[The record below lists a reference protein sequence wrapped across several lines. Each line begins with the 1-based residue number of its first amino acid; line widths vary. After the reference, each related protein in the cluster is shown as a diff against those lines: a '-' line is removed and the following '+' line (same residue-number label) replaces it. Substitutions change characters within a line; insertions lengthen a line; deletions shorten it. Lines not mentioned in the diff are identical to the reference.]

1 MSNKRRKITLSKNNL
16 DPLSRWYFSKEKY
29 GDSFGIRT
37 ANPINSDSRLF
48 VDPERDIGRRDER
61 LETDPHV
68 RWSLAGTNEN
78 GEPNPGNIPNLVE
91 FVNAALADE
100 VGRFLEFQNENN
112 QFIYVEKAVGTSPE
126 TYNSMAAGMLEAV
139 LTTSDYIL
147 REAMRPSSQLAID
160 LAQYSVQLTNG
171 NLAINPTFRSFI
183 TALENSDTPFGNNG
197 DQTFGHDV
205 TFLYDITLANMVRPP
220 EDLAFGEPPP
230 PPRRVTLADFLAIL
244 GIRVLTS
251 STTESTKKFIKY
263 FIATEIS
270 KIASPYALVAAAR
283 GLNIYDNRHHYI
295 EVETPYVSTRES
307 SNFLEELSTGEPY
320 RAGISSDYSSY
331 VQSYEEGIKEAQVPE
346 AILPNN
352 YVRKYYKELVDWSQI
367 GFGIGPDQT
376 QKHQELRQ
384 ILDLDGEVSQE
395 ALGSRYETSYYS
407 SYGRKIPGLNMD
419 SQSIQNI
426 KSKNKSIIF
435 DSVAVAN
442 DSLRGI
448 FAPMSVGVEFTR
460 GSFGHYQ
467 DILEFNIRDATQAL
481 FENIKN
487 TPLQDQR
494 QFNFYSTEY
503 LKKVNGGIGEFE
515 SPFSVVPLREFR
527 ISRLFTAW
535 AGYPEFSSVV
545 LTTEED
551 RTPRLIDF
559 LALDRVLSQQGTINS
574 RRSYGA
580 IVNGDDSRSESLG
593 YKITKSAPTV
603 GNAIV
608 QEIFIANGLGDKVI
622 TYTDSQI
629 KYGAD
634 YDYTLSEYR
643 LIYGTKYKFRVLS
656 PDLPLW
662 VMENYLGLSS
672 DARSHLNQLAADAN
686 DLGRDGRRLPV
697 PNITFNAYVEEVS
710 DPVVTE
716 IPIYDEVFNRTNIFR
731 DSAGTNES
739 ILGIS
744 GGGGAGAI
752 SYPRAK
758 VLDRPPTAP
767 VLDIFPLMGIKDQV
781 KMSVNLQTGNS
792 TGTRNSR
799 EIISIGDMSDRI
811 RELKEYQD
819 NYTNRFL
826 PPNKLEYKNEGL
838 AELKN
843 IILYRTTQL
852 DLDVE
857 NYNDIYQ
864 SFNPETNSNVLVR
877 RYTDKVLSE
886 ELSSGIIEIP
896 SYDILDNIQ
905 PNVNYYYTCVVE
917 DIHGNPSNPSIIYR
931 VRLLLDKGLLLPEVD
946 TVLPMGAGQKKPQK
960 NLTRYIQIDASNIQ
974 SFPYIEA
981 GGETS
986 TSSRS
991 LGAALGKSIEDQGY
1005 IVRFTSKDTGRK
1017 IDLKLNFVIRVDG
1030 VPINVGT

>member
-48 VDPERDIGRRDER
+48 VDGVRDIGIGGRPPS
-61 LETDPHV
+61 DPHV

-78 GEPNPGNIPNLVE
+78 GEPNPGNVPSLVE

-147 REAMRPSSQLAID
+147 REAIRPRSQLAID
-160 LAQYSVQLTNG
+160 LAQYSMAVVNG
-171 NLAINPTFRSFI
+171 RNVTDPVFESFI
-183 TALENSDTPFGNNG
+183 RALGNSS
-197 DQTFGHDV
+197 TFFEGPREGPPD
-205 TFLYDITLANMVRPP
+205 P
-220 EDLAFGEPPP
+220 EDRIRFGPDIVIPLYNDLRLRLRTFDPPII
-230 PPRRVTLADFLAIL
+230 TLADFLAIL
-244 GIRVLTS
+244 GVRVLTS

-263 FIATEIS
+263 FIATEVS
-270 KIASPYALVAAAR
+270 KIASPSSLVAAAR
-283 GLNIYDNRHHYI
+283 GLNIYDNRHHYV

-331 VQSYEEGIKEAQVPE
+331 IQNYEERIKEAQVPE

-352 YVRKYYKELVDWSQI
+352 YIRKYYKELVDWSQI

-384 ILDLDGEVSQE
+384 ILDLGGEVSQE
-395 ALGSRYETSYYS
+395 ALDSIYETSYYS
-407 SYGRKIPGLNMD
+407 SYGRRIPGLNMD

-467 DILEFNIRDATQAL
+467 DILADEEFNIRDATQAL

-527 ISRLFTAW
+527 ISRLFTTW

-551 RTPRLIDF
+551 RTPDGLDF
-559 LALDRVLSQQGTINS
+559 FGLSLGLSQQGTINS

-656 PDLPLW
+656 PDLPSW

-672 DARSHLNQLAADAN
+672 DARDQLSQIATAN
-686 DLGRDGRRLPV
+686 EQFLIPI
-697 PNITFNAYVEEVS
+697 PNITFNAYVEEAS

-744 GGGGAGAI
+744 GIGGAGAI

-767 VLDIFPLMGIKDQV
+767 VLDIFPLVGIKDQV

-877 RYTDKVLSE
+877 RYTDKVLRE